1 MFLLLLLLLRLIKI
15 IIKICHLRHNN
26 DDEKRHMRRAL
37 DRLLLRV
44 FSALL
49 VALDDGFFS
58 FFFFLR
64 REKNNNE
71 KKNHHHKKTLT
82 AKMMMMPRHIAFVMD
97 GNRRWEEK
105 EKKRRRRRR
114 RREGGRKGGG
124 HERGAETLR
133 NVLEW
138 SLETST
144 HIETISVYAFSIDN
158 FKRHEGEI
166 DLLMRLCAQ
175 ELPNLARSEGVKKAK
190 AKIVV
195 SGRLDLV
202 PKEVREACVEA
213 MEKTKEN
220 AGKVV
225 LNVCLAYSGAEEFGR
240 AVWRD
245 VEEEHN
251 EKSGGVKTK
260 GESDEERMKRRFY
273 YGDREKSNNTC
284 ASRDSRIAGRRR
296 NRRSRGRENG
306 DEKEEEFE
314 ALIPNV
320 DLIVRT
326 SGTKRLSDFMT
337 TRLENAVIVFVD
349 ALWPDFGVFDFF
361 SVIWRYRKAS
371 SILRE
376 NMKKREM
383 KEG

>member
-1 MFLLLLLLLRLIKI
+1 
-15 IIKICHLRHNN
+15 
-26 DDEKRHMRRAL
+26 
-37 DRLLLRV
+37 
-44 FSALL
+44 
-49 VALDDGFFS
+49 
-58 FFFFLR
+58 
-64 REKNNNE
+64 
-71 KKNHHHKKTLT
+71 
-82 AKMMMMPRHIAFVMD
+82 MMMMPRHIAFVMD

-105 EKKRRRRRR
+105 EKKRRRKR

-202 PKEVREACVEA
+202 PKEVREACIEA

-260 GESDEERMKRRFY
+260 GESDEERIKRRFY

>member
-1 MFLLLLLLLRLIKI
+1 ML
-15 IIKICHLRHNN
+15 
-26 DDEKRHMRRAL
+26 RRAL

-58 FFFFLR
+58 FFFFL
-64 REKNNNE
+64 KNH
-71 KKNHHHKKTLT
+71 HHHKKTLT
-82 AKMMMMPRHIAFVMD
+82 AKKTMMMPRHIAFVMD

-105 EKKRRRRRR
+105 EKKRRRR
-114 RREGGRKGGG
+114 EGGGRKGGG

-175 ELPNLARSEGVKKAK
+175 ELPNLARSEEVKKAK

-202 PKEVREACVEA
+202 PKEVREACIEA

-284 ASRDSRIAGRRR
+284 ANRDSRRR

>member
-1 MFLLLLLLLRLIKI
+1 
-15 IIKICHLRHNN
+15 
-26 DDEKRHMRRAL
+26 MRRAL

-49 VALDDGFFS
+49 VALEDGFFS

-64 REKNNNE
+64 REKNNENHHHHHHH
-71 KKNHHHKKTLT
+71 HHHKKTTTT
-82 AKMMMMPRHIAFVMD
+82 AKMMMPRHIAFVMD

-105 EKKRRRRRR
+105 EKKRRRRR
-114 RREGGRKGGG
+114 EGRKGGG

-202 PKEVREACVEA
+202 PKEVREACIEA

-376 NMKKREM
+376 YMKKRELY
-383 KEG
+383 EG

>member
-1 MFLLLLLLLRLIKI
+1 
-15 IIKICHLRHNN
+15 
-26 DDEKRHMRRAL
+26 
-37 DRLLLRV
+37 
-44 FSALL
+44 
-49 VALDDGFFS
+49 
-58 FFFFLR
+58 
-64 REKNNNE
+64 
-71 KKNHHHKKTLT
+71 
-82 AKMMMMPRHIAFVMD
+82 MMPRHIAFVMD

-105 EKKRRRRRR
+105 EKKHKRLLL
-114 RREGGRKGGG
+114 RKGRGG

-144 HIETISVYAFSIDN
+144 RIETISVYAFSIDN

-166 DLLMRLCAQ
+166 DRLMRLCAQ
-175 ELPNLARSEGVKKAK
+175 ELPKLARSEGVKKAK

-202 PKEVREACVEA
+202 PKEVRDACVEA

-245 VEEEHN
+245 VEEEQN

-260 GESDEERMKRRFY
+260 GESDEERMKRLFY
-273 YGDREKSNNTC
+273 YGERRDREKSNNTY
-284 ASRDSRIAGRRR
+284 ASRDSRTAGRRR
-296 NRRSRGRENG
+296 SRRSRGRENG

>member
-26 DDEKRHMRRAL
+26 DDDEKRHMRRAL

-58 FFFFLR
+58 FFFFFFLR

-71 KKNHHHKKTLT
+71 KNHHHHKKTLT
-82 AKMMMMPRHIAFVMD
+82 AKKMMMPRHIAFVMD

-105 EKKRRRRRR
+105 EKKRR

-166 DLLMRLCAQ
+166 DRLMRLCAQ
-175 ELPNLARSEGVKKAK
+175 ELPKLARSEGVKKAK

-202 PKEVREACVEA
+202 PKEVREACIEA